1 MANYKRLHTETPRTV
16 RFDAEQLKAIVRM
29 GKLNGLSFGA
39 AVRLLIS
46 EALASRKNAA
56 QRAA

>member
-1 MANYKRLHTETPRTV
+1 MGNYKRLHTEAPRTV
-16 RFDAEQLKAIVRM
+16 RFDAEQLKAVARF
-29 GKLNGLSFGA
+29 GKASGLSFGA

-46 EALASRKNAA
+46 EALASRKNTA